1 MAATQTAQAQRLTSA
16 NAMAQ
21 PIESSRGM
29 RRAVRFARRFKAA
42 TVGLLF
48 LIVISLGALFAP
60 ALSPHHPTRPNIP
73 ARFQPPGG
81 QHLLGT
87 DDLGRDIATRIV
99 YGARNTL
106 AAGVL
111 SVVLASLVGSAIGII
126 AAYRGGW
133 LDNLLMRAMDVMLS
147 FPAILLAILIVA
159 SLRPGMVNLIVAI
172 AFSLIP
178 TFARLVRS
186 VVLGLTH
193 LEHVTASRAL
203 GANDRHIVFKHIIPN
218 TVPLILIQATAALA
232 VAISTAAALNYLGLG
247 VEPPQ
252 PDWGLMVAEGQKHVF
267 SAAYIPLIPGLFI
280 TAAVLSVNFIGDA
293 VRDYLDPVLKR

>member
-1 MAATQTAQAQRLTSA
+1 MT
-16 NAMAQ
+16 NPGAMAQ
-21 PIESSRGM
+21 PGTAPRAL
-29 RRAVRFARRFKAA
+29 RRVARFARRFRAA
-42 TVGLLF
+42 TLGLIF
-48 LIVISLGALFAP
+48 LIVIALGAIFAP
-60 ALSPHHPTRPNIP
+60 ILSPHHPTRPNIP
-73 ARFQPPGG
+73 ERFKPPGREY
-81 QHLLGT
+81 LLGT
-87 DDLGRDIATRIV
+87 DDLGRDIATRIL

-111 SVVLASLVGSAIGII
+111 SVILASLVGSAIGIV
-126 AAYRGGW
+126 AAYRGGR
-133 LDNLLMRAMDVMLS
+133 LDDLLMRAMDVMLS

-178 TFARLVRS
+178 TFARVVRA
-186 VVLGLTH
+186 VVLGLKH
-193 LEHVTASRAL
+193 LDHVTASRAL
-203 GANDRHIVFKHIIPN
+203 GAGDRHIVFAHILPN
-218 TVPLILIQATAALA
+218 TTPLILIQATAALA
-232 VAISTAAALNYLGLG
+232 VSISTAAALNYLGLG

-293 VRDYLDPVLKR
+293 LRDYLDPVLKR